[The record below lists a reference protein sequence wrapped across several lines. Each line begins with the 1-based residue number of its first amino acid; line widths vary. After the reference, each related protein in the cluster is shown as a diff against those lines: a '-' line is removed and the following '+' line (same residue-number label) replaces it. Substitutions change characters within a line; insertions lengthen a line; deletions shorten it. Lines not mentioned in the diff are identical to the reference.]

1 MYGMPHGHSR
11 STNLFWM
18 ISLSKL
24 TERPVYCRDEICKLT
39 GLYRMMLYIAPDYF
53 RREMLIDL
61 SSVHD
66 ISLSELFFL
75 EGFYTPDGKQL
86 KESSVMSLR

>member
-39 GLYRMMLYIAPDYF
+39 GLYRLMLYITPDYF
-53 RREMLIDL
+53 RRKMLIDL

-66 ISLSELFFL
+66 ISLGTVFL
-75 EGFYTPDGKQL
+75 GGFYTPDGKQL
-86 KESSVMSLR
+86 KESSVMSFR